1 MGQIRSICGFRVKPQ
16 QATAHVETS
25 LRDIQACNAPFFLYT
40 EGTIVPRDVT
50 RVCVDPSITVI
61 PESAFRSR
69 HRLKEVVLPEGL
81 QEIGGGAF
89 RSCVSL
95 ERINFPFT
103 LTAIGAH
110 AFDYCTSLREVD
122 LLSNNVTTIGT
133 YAFCGCRSLERIH
146 FPFTLTAIGNWAF
159 CDCLALR
166 ELNLVGGIL
175 DIGEYAFMNCQS
187 LERVEIPSTDV
198 TDIGGYVFDGC
209 VSLREVKL
217 VGGILDIGKYAFSRC
232 SSLEQIAIPFKAF
245 VIEKIAGAYHSIGAN
260 RNCHLLTDGAITSME
275 PLGQVVIASEC
286 LNYMSLTGLVEVEN
300 AINNAINNDREQ
312 TTEEI
317 FERIHALFA
326 YYELVKAT
334 TMLELALWKANMD
347 ECDAW

>member
-217 VGGILDIGKYAFSRC
+217 VGGIQDIGARAFQGC
-232 SSLEQIAIPFKAF
+232 SSLEWIMIPSRAF
-245 VIEKIAGAYHSIGAN
+245 VIETGAN
-260 RNCHLLTDGAITSME
+260 RNCRALTDGIILPTY
-275 PLGQVVIASEC
+275 LGQVMISSKC
-286 LNYMSLTGLVEVEN
+286 LKPMSMTGLTEVEN
-300 AINNAINNDREQ
+300 TINGIINCRER
-312 TTEEI
+312 TREENI
-317 FERIHALFA
+317 ERIHAF
-326 YYELVKAT
+326 
-334 TMLELALWKANMD
+334 LELINCGFDMNIIISHILPFL
-347 ECDAW
+347 